1 MQTILGANGQI
12 AEELAKELHRNFT
25 TDIRLVSRN
34 PKKINETD
42 ELFQADLLD
51 RQRTDKAIEG
61 SKIVYF
67 TVGLPMNTRMWKEQF
82 PIMMK
87 NVITACQKHKTKLVF
102 FDNTYMYAK
111 TDEPQTEESLFDPI
125 GQKSIVRAEIT
136 TMLLNEMDNGS
147 IEAVICRAPEF
158 YGTGKTQSITN
169 TLIFDNIKKGK
180 KLKVPINDSTKRT
193 LIYTPDAS
201 RAMALIGNTPAAYNQ
216 TWHLPC
222 DDNRLTYKEL
232 ITLASKEHKKE
243 LNYSVIK
250 MFVFQIVS
258 LFSEQTKELKEL
270 LPRYKCDNIFISDKF
285 KKTFP
290 EFKVTTYQEGVANII
305 NEQKNDNGVL
315 L

>member
-42 ELFQADLLD
+42 ELFQANLLD
-51 RQRTDKAIEG
+51 PQRTDKAIEG

-111 TDEPQTEESLFDPI
+111 TDEPQTEESPFDPI
-125 GQKSIVRAEIT
+125 GQKSILRAEIT
-136 TMLLNEMDNGS
+136 TILLNEMDNGN

-232 ITLASKEHKKE
+232 VILASKEVKKE

-250 MFVFQIVS
+250 MFVFQLVS
-258 LFSEQTKELKEL
+258 LFSEQIKELKEL

-290 EFKVTTYQEGVANII
+290 EFKVTTYQEGVASII

>member
-42 ELFQADLLD
+42 ELFQANLLD
-51 RQRTDKAIEG
+51 SQRTDKAIEG

-111 TDEPQTEESLFDPI
+111 TDEPQTEESPCDPI
-125 GQKSIVRAEIT
+125 GQKSIIRAEIA

-169 TLIFDNIKKGK
+169 TLIFDSIKKGK

-232 ITLASKEHKKE
+232 VTLASREHKKK

-250 MFVFQIVS
+250 MFVFQLVS

-270 LPRYKCDNIFISDKF
+270 LPRYKCDNIFVSDKF
-285 KKTFP
+285 KKAFP
-290 EFKVTTYQEGVANII
+290 EFKVTTYQEGVASII

>member
-42 ELFQADLLD
+42 ELFQANLLD
-51 RQRTDKAIEG
+51 PQRTDKAIEG

-111 TDEPQTEESLFDPI
+111 TDEPQIEESPFDPI

-136 TMLLNEMDNGS
+136 TILLNEMDNGN

-232 ITLASKEHKKE
+232 VTLASKEVKKE

-250 MFVFQIVS
+250 MFVFQLVS

-285 KKTFP
+285 KKTFS
-290 EFKVTTYQEGVANII
+290 EFKVTTYQEGVASII
-305 NEQKNDNGVL
+305 NEQKNDN
-315 L
+315 